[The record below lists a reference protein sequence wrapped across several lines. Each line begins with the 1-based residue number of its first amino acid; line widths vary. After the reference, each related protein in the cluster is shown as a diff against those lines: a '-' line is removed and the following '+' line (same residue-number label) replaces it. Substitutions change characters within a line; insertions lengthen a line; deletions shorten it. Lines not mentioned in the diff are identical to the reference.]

1 MPRPGRHYNLRVN
14 SDETARDA
22 RDRHWMGLA
31 LEQARLALEA
41 GEVPVGAVVV
51 HSDEL
56 IGRGHNRTRMDASVT
71 AHAELVAMREAATH
85 IGDFRL
91 DPAQIYVTLE
101 PCLMCLGAIH
111 QARIS
116 RIVYGAQE
124 PKFGAL
130 GSVFDMQEHFALR
143 RLEFTGG
150 ILAEESRELMQGF
163 FARLREGGCPD

>member
-1 MPRPGRHYNLRVN
+1 M
-14 SDETARDA
+14 E
-22 RDRHWMGLA
+22 LA
-31 LEQARLALEA
+31 LEQARLALAA

-51 HSDEL
+51 HRGEV

-71 AHAELVAMREAATH
+71 AHAELVAMREAAGH

-91 DPAQIYVTLE
+91 DPAEIYITLE

-116 RIVYGAQE
+116 RIIFGARE

-130 GSVFDMQEHFALR
+130 GSVFEMQEHAALR
-143 RLEFTGG
+143 RIEFNGG
-150 ILAEESRELMQGF
+150 LLQEDARKLMQDF
-163 FARLREGGCPD
+163 FARLRGGGCSA